1 MYNTDTTIKVKQFTQ
16 EICNMLLK
24 DLNKWVNELQAAP
37 EAGKPVVIKY
47 GSQYNNN
54 QKANK
59 LTNMKKDQDE
69 ASDPKKDADTSDDD
83 VNESKNVRF

>member
-1 MYNTDTTIKVKQFTQ
+1 MKDSCEKKYFQETILELCSRDINLGKSSGIKKNKRQTNYAISMYNTDTTIKVKQFTQ

-47 GSQYNNN
+47 GS
-54 QKANK
+54 
-59 LTNMKKDQDE
+59 
-69 ASDPKKDADTSDDD
+69 
-83 VNESKNVRF
+83 